1 MTTSVKPWYKGHPWI
16 LRLIYLSGALL
27 SLPAM
32 WLVIEFVSDV
42 TGLSAWSEIHGPY
55 FVLNEVTGPGV
66 MANFVVILF
75 FIGLCMAF
83 IFKAFSTTE
92 ELPID

>member
-1 MTTSVKPWYKGHPWI
+1 MTSGQKPWYKNVWI
-16 LRLIYLSGALL
+16 LRLIYIAGALL
-27 SLPAM
+27 SLPM
-32 WLVIEFVSDV
+32 MGFTVGLVSDL
-42 TGLSAWSEIHGPY
+42 TGLSTWSRIHGPY
-55 FVLNEVTGPGV
+55 FILNEQTGPGV

-75 FIGLCMAF
+75 FIGLCMLF